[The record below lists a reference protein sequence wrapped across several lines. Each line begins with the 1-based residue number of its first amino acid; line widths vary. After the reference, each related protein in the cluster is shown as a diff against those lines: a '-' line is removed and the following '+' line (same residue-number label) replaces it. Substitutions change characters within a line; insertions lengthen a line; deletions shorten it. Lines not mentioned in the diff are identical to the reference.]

1 MLPHSSAS
9 YAIRTIR
16 VSKSPTA
23 PSGIGFGTRVRDFPS
38 SLVSIYTGPPIDRA
52 GPESPWAG
60 SRAIVET
67 PTMSQAPQADDARQ
81 SGDSLDAWFKR
92 EILTHEG
99 ALVRYLSRMWP
110 NRQDI
115 VDLRQDTYVRVYE
128 AAAKTRPA
136 APKSFLFATARHLM
150 TDRFRRQRIVS
161 IDSVG
166 DVDALNVLIEDVS
179 PERHMSA
186 HQELRRLARAI
197 DLLPRKCREAV
208 WMRRVDDLPQKEV
221 AARLG
226 VTEKVI
232 EKHVMKGMRLLAD
245 VLARSRGE
253 TLAEGGREVRHD
265 RETDRGKP

>member
-1 MLPHSSAS
+1 M
-9 YAIRTIR
+9 
-16 VSKSPTA
+16 A
-23 PSGIGFGTRVRDFPS
+23 PAFVRVRDFRS
-38 SLVSIYTGPPIDRA
+38 SLVSIYTGLPIKR
-52 GPESPWAG
+52 GLPRRMSFRWGVGGE
-60 SRAIVET
+60 SRAIVKI

-92 EILTHEG
+92 EILAHEDV
-99 ALVRYLSRMWP
+99 LVRYLSRMWP

-128 AAAKTRPA
+128 AAAKARPT

-161 IDSVG
+161 IDAVG
-166 DVDALNVLIEDVS
+166 DLEALNVLIEDVS
-179 PERHMSA
+179 PERQLSA
-186 HQELRRLARAI
+186 HQELRKLAQAI
-197 DLLPRKCREAV
+197 DLLPRKCREVV

-232 EKHVMKGMRLLAD
+232 EKHIMKGMRLLAD
-245 VLARSRGE
+245 ALARSRGE
-253 TLAEGGREVRHD
+253 PAEGGKEVRHD
-265 RETDRGKP
+265 RETDHGKP